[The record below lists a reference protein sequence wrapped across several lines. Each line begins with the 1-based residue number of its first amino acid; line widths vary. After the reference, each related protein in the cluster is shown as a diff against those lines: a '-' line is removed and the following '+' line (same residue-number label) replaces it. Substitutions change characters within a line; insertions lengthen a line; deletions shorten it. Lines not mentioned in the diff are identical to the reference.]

1 MRNIICLVIAFF
13 LVSCHNASV
22 KNVDNEDGKQIC
34 KILNLPD
41 STLNSYSVAASDIR
55 KTSINRKLKLTDIQK
70 KILFDLNSD
79 DIKGNAYLYNIRKVH
94 EDVFLLFVLVENI
107 SNERFYVI
115 TVDCTTKKLDYVYL
129 AECDYFDVIDQN
141 DSSETGLFI
150 IKYFHLLN
158 DTTIS
163 TRSISKEET
172 KEIDK
177 GIVLASQID
186 SITHD
191 YLIRRSGKFELIH
204 SDSVRIKPTK
214 IK

>member
-1 MRNIICLVIAFF
+1 MRNIISLFIAFI

-22 KNVDNEDGKQIC
+22 KNEVKEGGKQIC

-41 STLNSYSVAASDIR
+41 STLNSYGSVDEIR
-55 KTSINRKLKLTDIQK
+55 KTNVKGKLKLTDIQK

-79 DIKGNAYLYNIRKVH
+79 DINGDAYLYSIKEVH
-94 EDVFLLFVLVENI
+94 KDVFLLFVLVENI
-107 SNERFYVI
+107 SDDKFYAI
-115 TVDCTTKKLDYVYL
+115 TVDCSTKKLDYIYL
-129 AECDYFDVIDQN
+129 TECDYFDVIDQN
-141 DSSETGLFI
+141 ENSETGLFI

-163 TRSISKEET
+163 TRSIFKEET
-172 KEIDK
+172 KEIDE
-177 GIVLASQID
+177 GIVLTSQKD

-191 YLIRRSGKFELIH
+191 YLIRSSGKFELIH
-204 SDSVRIKPTK
+204 SDSVRTNPTK